1 VLILCGIWR
10 PSGSQDRQL
19 VWADEFNGPSIDTSV
34 WQFESGLSND
44 NLQYYTDRTDN
55 ANITEGVL
63 QITAL
68 KESYQ
73 GFEYTS
79 AHMRTEKEQQWR
91 YGRMEARIRLPG
103 SPGFVPAFWM
113 LPADQYY
120 GWWPFSGE
128 IDIMEHPSNEVTK
141 IYGTVHTEK
150 YNLFSGPLPPQGGVT
165 DIPDA
170 ESAFH
175 LYAVEWTPEKID
187 FFVDDQKYYS
197 FENDGGGTNSWPFDQ
212 PFYIILNLAVGGG
225 WVGTPN
231 ENTLFPA
238 VMEVDFV
245 RVYQDPGEVEIQGAD
260 FVTYNTRNVSYH
272 LGEIEGTEI
281 LWSVPGGARIISG
294 QGTPQITADWGIFG
308 GEVIAEI
315 VTGEGTFI
323 KSRPVKVSPGYLRNP
338 GFEKGVNYWRNTA
351 GYPARASFLLHKEDI
366 EPAGHSVFANVTD
379 PGGNPWD
386 VQLSQQN
393 LVLQRGTAYRAGLMV
408 RSEGTQEA
416 ISAAVINASTFA
428 VVGQKS
434 FTPSQEWD
442 LFEFT
447 FTAPSDIPAS
457 FNIDMGGHTGSY
469 YIDQISLTTGALTS
483 LNLVRNPDFFEGEDS
498 WTLVNHSTAVSA
510 GGIEAGEYVVSITNG
525 GENAWDIH
533 LGQTGL
539 PLEQGFEYLFSFDAY
554 ADAPRQITALAG
566 KNGEPWTVYNDADP
580 VSLTTTRQTYTIPF
594 TMTEPTDLQSR
605 LGFDIGGAAT
615 RLYFDNIL
623 LRKGEAVNTG
633 IQGPGS
639 HIAPVYE
646 LQSYPNPVR
655 LEGCFYYVL
664 GEPARVSLGI
674 YNLNGQKV
682 STVVSDYQAEGEHR
696 ITWKAGG
703 LPPGIYFYRFEAGAV
718 PVTGKLTV
726 VK

>member
-1 VLILCGIWR
+1 
-10 PSGSQDRQL
+10 
-19 VWADEFNGPSIDTSV
+19 
-34 WQFESGLSND
+34 
-44 NLQYYTDRTDN
+44 
-55 ANITEGVL
+55 
-63 QITAL
+63 
-68 KESYQ
+68 
-73 GFEYTS
+73 
-79 AHMRTEKEQQWR
+79 
-91 YGRMEARIRLPG
+91 MEARIKVPG
-103 SPGFVPAFWM
+103 TPGFVPAFWM

-187 FFVDDQKYYS
+187 FFVDDKKYYS
-197 FENDGGGTNSWPFDQ
+197 FENDGGGSDSWPFDQ

-225 WVGTPN
+225 WVGPPN

-238 VMEVDFV
+238 VMEVDYV
-245 RVYQDPGEVEIQGAD
+245 RVYQYPGEVEIQGTD
-260 FVTYNTRNVSYH
+260 FVTYNARNVSYH

-281 LWSVPGGARIISG
+281 LWSVPGGAQIVSG
-294 QGTPQITADWGIFG
+294 QGTPQITVDWGIFG

-323 KSRPVKVSPGYLRNP
+323 KSRPVKVSSSYIRNP
-338 GFEKGVNYWRNTA
+338 GFEKGVKYWRYSA
-351 GYPARASFLLHKEDI
+351 GYPARASFLLHKEDT
-366 EPAGHSVFANVTD
+366 EPADHSVFANVTD

-416 ISAAVINASTFA
+416 ISAAVIHASTFA
-428 VVGQKS
+428 LVGQKS
-434 FTPSQEWD
+434 FTPNQEWG
-442 LFEFT
+442 LYEFT

-469 YIDQISLTTGALTS
+469 YIDQISLTTAALTS

-498 WTLVNHSTAVSA
+498 WTLVNHSSAVST
-510 GGIEAGEYVVSITNG
+510 GGIEEGEFAVSITNG

-554 ADAPRQITALAG
+554 ADSPRQITALAG
-566 KNGEPWTVYNDADP
+566 KNGEPWTVYSGAEP
-580 VSLTTTRQTYTIPF
+580 ISLTTTSQTYTIPF
-594 TMTEPTDLQSR
+594 TMKDPTDPQSR
-605 LGFDIGGAAT
+605 LGFDIGGEVT

-639 HIAPVYE
+639 HFASAYA
-646 LQSYPNPVR
+646 LQNYPNPVCQ
-655 LEGCFYYVL
+655 EGCFYYVL
-664 GEPARVSLGI
+664 GEPVQVNLGI

-682 STVVSDYQAEGEHR
+682 STVVSEYQTEGEHR
-696 ITWKAGG
+696 VSWEAGV

-718 PVTGKLTV
+718 PETGKLTV
-726 VK
+726 IR